1 MGYLEILRDDWIRG
15 WLERWWNGWMLDYD
29 VANGCHSRDVW
40 KKDGWMEWR
49 STGMMGRYTFYW
61 FTGWRGGHIE

>member
-49 STGMMGRYTFYW
+49 STGMMGR
-61 FTGWRGGHIE
+61 